1 MQSSV
6 RISRGAR
13 KHGIAEAD
21 IRAVLAAPLR
31 TVAQGDRTLL
41 IGLAPNRDLLEIVVD
56 NVGDDA
62 VDAAGPDGVVV
73 HAMRL
78 RPKHYEHLRRL
89 TGSGQSVSA
98 ATSSGRADTVQVG
111 CGRYPG

>member
-13 KHGIAEAD
+13 KHGIAEGD

-31 TVAQGDRTLL
+31 TVRQGGRTLL

-56 NVGDDA
+56 NAAD
-62 VDAAGPDGVVV
+62 AGPDGVVV

-78 RPKHYEHLRRL
+78 RPKHYEHLRPPS
-89 TGSGQSVSA
+89 GSDQSVSA
-98 ATSSGRADTVQVG
+98 AASSGSPDTV
-111 CGRYPG
+111 